1 MAMRMSSIFATIIVL
16 FTPLSPDE
24 SLPELLSGEL
34 PPPGLLS
41 GCGVVFVEGLL
52 VPSVLLFPWDVLQK
66 LRNGFRIGEKVRNAA
81 PMPN

>member
-1 MAMRMSSIFATIIVL
+1 VILTFGA

-34 PPPGLLS
+34 SPPGLLS
-41 GCGVVFVEGLL
+41 GCGVVFVEDVLFS
-52 VPSVLLFPWDVLQK
+52 SVLLFPWDVLQK